1 MRPLRVAFSVPLN
14 ICEGIYFMNTIC
26 KGVFFNDQRCNFS
39 FGLGF
44 WFRTSGENNENVL
57 VNGLQV
63 NVLTQAYR

>member
-1 MRPLRVAFSVPLN
+1 MRPLSVAFSVPLN
-14 ICEGIYFMNTIC
+14 ICKGIFFMHTIYN
-26 KGVFFNDQRCNFS
+26 GAFFSDQRCNFS

-44 WFRTSGENNENVL
+44 GFRTSGENNENVL